1 VAELADAA
9 DSKSAGALLRV
20 GSTPSSGTSSTSVA
34 LADDFRKE
42 QKEQMDTSN
51 LIGHK
56 VEIKTESL
64 NVVLSAVIL
73 GVDTV
78 GVWIGKGDAVAK
90 ITSSFEGLIDG
101 FIEPAV
107 FLPFSKI
114 SWMLTETK
122 EAVYQKS
129 R

>member
-1 VAELADAA
+1 
-9 DSKSAGALLRV
+9 
-20 GSTPSSGTSSTSVA
+20 
-34 LADDFRKE
+34 
-42 QKEQMDTSN
+42 MDTSN

-56 VEIKTESL
+56 VGIKTD
-64 NVVLSAVIL
+64 NVKEALSGFIVGADNI
-73 GVDTV
+73 

-90 ITSSFEGLIDG
+90 VIAGVEGVPEG
-101 FIEPAV
+101 FAEPAV
-107 FLPFSKI
+107 FLPYSRI

>member
-1 VAELADAA
+1 
-9 DSKSAGALLRV
+9 
-20 GSTPSSGTSSTSVA
+20 
-34 LADDFRKE
+34 
-42 QKEQMDTSN
+42 MDTSN

-56 VEIKTESL
+56 VGIKTEGMS
-64 NVVLSAVIL
+64 VALSAVIL

-90 ITSSFEGLIDG
+90 IIAGVEGVPEGLT
-101 FIEPAV
+101 EPAV
-107 FLPFSKI
+107 FLPYAKI

-122 EAVYQKS
+122 ESVYQKS

>member
-1 VAELADAA
+1 
-9 DSKSAGALLRV
+9 
-20 GSTPSSGTSSTSVA
+20 
-34 LADDFRKE
+34 
-42 QKEQMDTSN
+42 MDTSN

-56 VEIKTESL
+56 VGIKTDNL
-64 NVVLSAVIL
+64 NEALSGVIV
-73 GVDTV
+73 GVDSV

-90 ITSSFEGLIDG
+90 VIAGVQGVPEG
-101 FIEPAV
+101 FAEPAV
-107 FLPFSKI
+107 FLPYSRI